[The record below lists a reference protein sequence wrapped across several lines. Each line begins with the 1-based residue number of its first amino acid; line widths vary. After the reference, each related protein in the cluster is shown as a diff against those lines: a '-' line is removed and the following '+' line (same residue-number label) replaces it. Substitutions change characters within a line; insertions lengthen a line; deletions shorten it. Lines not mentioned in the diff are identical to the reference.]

1 MVLYKIFYNYFHQIS
16 IISYFIRKIL
26 ILILYKYIYIYFYI
40 EMKKEYQIF
49 HKIIIIIQLQRN
61 NSDLAAIKNFPLKTS
76 YLYTPF
82 ISIYYI
88 YYVAI
93 KIANNCKNISIQT
106 VFIMTKNFYSTL
118 R

>member
-1 MVLYKIFYNYFHQIS
+1 
-16 IISYFIRKIL
+16 
-26 ILILYKYIYIYFYI
+26 
-40 EMKKEYQIF
+40 MKKEYQIIF
-49 HKIIIIIQLQRN
+49 HKIIIITQLQRN

-82 ISIYYI
+82 ISICYI